1 MSDREQLLHL
11 ADRARRGVA
20 LPAEHDALAAGI
32 AAMANRLEDWKQA
45 AGAGMTLADNL
56 RAEVAALAPGVPL
69 VCSDDR
75 HKTKVFALEIRAAKA
90 ERAVDHLA
98 DRYRAAEA
106 RITTLEHVAAGNR
119 QHVAAVVPE
128 LEKAEAALARV
139 RAELHALA
147 SEVRGIGPIALAGR
161 RDAVAR
167 IRAALDEQPTT

>member
-1 MSDREQLLHL
+1 MSDREQQLLHL
-11 ADRARRGVA
+11 GDRARRGVA
-20 LPAEHDALAAGI
+20 LPAELDQLAAGI
-32 AAMANRLEDWKQA
+32 TEQA
-45 AGAGMTLADNL
+45 
-56 RAEVAALAPGVPL
+56 
-69 VCSDDR
+69 
-75 HKTKVFALEIRAAKA
+75 
-90 ERAVDHLA
+90 
-98 DRYRAAEA
+98 A